1 MYPSTMELSK
11 KVEQGID
18 DADLKVLTQTL
29 ARASRIE
36 SIFDDD
42 RLGQIHL
49 TSIPL
54 CPWQY

>member
-1 MYPSTMELSK
+1 MELSK